1 MKFSHSLQFNAVPEW
16 SNKYINYSQ
25 LKKIIYILQ
34 KEVLY
39 PNNVNNNLIN
49 VTSGDQEDQQQQIQP
64 LLRHTS
70 NDTELDLNHQ
80 CVEIFIK
87 YLNKELIKCDN
98 FFKMQEDYYL
108 NILNDIMADYDN
120 LSFDKSYVGQV
131 KKRLLTSYTQF
142 NELKSYLQL
151 NHTGFVKICKKFDK
165 VHHTNLK
172 STYID
177 NLHLNSTIFKQV
189 VLEQLNE
196 CIFQI
201 LTMYASISSI
211 DVESAEEELA
221 SSLRDHLVW
230 ERNTVWKDMMNLET
244 KQQTLKKQIPQ
255 RLKNDLKNGDM
266 LLKQKSYQS
275 MKSTGGLEGNLDEI
289 LDADENNGPLYLR
302 TNDDHKIEYWDDF
315 KKFTIKDLLKMF
327 LSSKIP
333 LISGISF
340 FVYQISYNVIS
351 KYLES
356 AEQTHCLFVL
366 LLASLFWSFEV
377 FPLFVTS
384 LIIPFLLTALRVFK
398 DEKTLKFLSP
408 KESASYIMSTMWN
421 SVIMLLLGGFTLA
434 ATLSKHDIA
443 RLISTYLL
451 SKSGTSPYRILL
463 MNMSIAVFCSM
474 WISNIATP
482 VLCYGLIQPILRTLP
497 RGSVYAKWLIL
508 GIGFS
513 SNIGGMS
520 SPISSPQNIISIGLM
535 DKQPSWEQWFFMV
548 LPVCVLNVL
557 GIFYIITKMLPLNNK
572 NKGLVANGEG
582 ENESESGVKI
592 IKIHFVNEKLSITQW
607 YVVIISIITVL
618 FWCLNHKLEGIFGD
632 MGMISIFPIVAFFGT
647 GVLTTQDFNSF
658 MWNIVILTMG
668 GTTLGKAVIN
678 TGLLRI
684 FAEFIAEKV
693 DGLSLFKVVLIFGLI
708 IVTLASFISH
718 TVAAMILAP
727 LMKELGKQLQT
738 ASVLKKGHNNSHA
751 DLLVLITALL
761 CSAAAALP
769 TSGFPNLCA
778 ISMCDDLGD
787 KYLNV
792 KEFIKLGFLISVFGY
807 ATIVTLGFI
816 LMQVV
821 GY

>member
-34 KEVLY
+34 QEVLY
-39 PNNVNNNLIN
+39 PNAANNNLIN
-49 VTSGDQEDQQQQIQP
+49 VTSDDQENQQLQP
-64 LLRHTS
+64 LLKHSS

-87 YLNKELIKCDN
+87 YLNKELAKCDN

-108 NILNDIMADYDN
+108 NILNDIMSDYDN
-120 LSFDKSYVGQV
+120 LSFDKAYKNQV
-131 KKRLLTSYTQF
+131 KKRLVTSYTQF
-142 NELKSYLQL
+142 NELKSYLEL

-172 STYID
+172 NNYID
-177 NLHLNSTIFKQV
+177 NLHINSVIFKQV
-189 VLEQLNE
+189 TLEQLNE

-201 LTMYASISSI
+201 LSMFSNICEISIS
-211 DVESAEEELA
+211 EAEENLK
-221 SSLRDHLVW
+221 SYLRDHLVW

-255 RLKNDLKNGDM
+255 GLKKDLINNDTLM
-266 LLKQKSYQS
+266 RQKSYQS
-275 MKSTGGLEGNLDEI
+275 MKTSGNLLDNAIDSELDI
-289 LDADENNGPLYLR
+289 DAVGPLVLTLDAEPKL
-302 TNDDHKIEYWDDF
+302 EYWEDF
-315 KKFTIKDLLKMF
+315 KKFRFQQLLSVF
-327 LSSKIP
+327 FTSKIP
-333 LISGISF
+333 IIVLIVTHVYLIS
-340 FVYQISYNVIS
+340 YPLAS
-351 KYLES
+351 KYLET
-356 AEQTHCLFVL
+356 AEQSHCLFIL
-366 LLASLFWSFEV
+366 LLASLFWTLEV

-384 LIIPFLLTALRVFK
+384 LIIPFLLTALPVFK
-398 DEKTLKFLSP
+398 DKKTLKLLVA
-408 KESASYIMSTMWN
+408 KDSAAYIMSTMWN

-434 ATLSKHDIA
+434 ASLSKHDIA

-520 SPISSPQNIISIGLM
+520 SPISSPQNIIAIGLM
-535 DKQPSWEQWFFMV
+535 KKQPSWGEWFFMV
-548 LPVCVLNVL
+548 LPVCVTNIL
-557 GIFYIITKMLPLNNK
+557 GIYYIITKALPLNGKK
-572 NKGLVANGEG
+572 NTGL
-582 ENESESGVKI
+582 ESSEEEEVKI
-592 IKIHFVNEKLSITQW
+592 IQTHFVNEKLSIKQW
-607 YVVIISIITVL
+607 YVIVVSIVTVL
-618 FWCLNHKLEGIFGD
+618 LWCLNNRLEGIFGD
-632 MGMISIFPIVAFFGT
+632 MGMISVFPIVAFFGT
-647 GVLTTQDFNSF
+647 GILTTQDFNSF

-684 FAEFIAEKV
+684 FAEFIAENV
-693 DGLSLFKVVLIFGLI
+693 NGLSLFKIVLIFGLI
-708 IVTLASFISH
+708 IVTLACFISH

-727 LMKELGKQLQT
+727 LMKELGKHLQT
-738 ASVLKKGHNNSHA
+738 AYILKHGKPHSHS
-751 DLLVLITALL
+751 DLLVLITTLL
-761 CSAAAALP
+761 CSTAAALP

-792 KEFIKLGFLISVFGY
+792 KEFVKLGLMISVFGY
-807 ATIVTLGFI
+807 ASVVTIGFI
-816 LMQVV
+816 LMQFV

>member
-34 KEVLY
+34 QEVLY
-39 PNNVNNNLIN
+39 PNNVNNNLITHATN
-49 VTSGDQEDQQQQIQP
+49 DQEQQQVQP

-70 NDTELDLNHQ
+70 NDTEMDLNHQ
-80 CVEIFIK
+80 CVDIFIK

-120 LSFDKSYVGQV
+120 LAFNQSYKVQV
-131 KKRLLTSYTQF
+131 KKRLVTSYTQF
-142 NELKSYLQL
+142 NELKSYLEL

-172 STYID
+172 NNYID
-177 NLHLNSTIFKQV
+177 NLHMNSIIFKQAT
-189 VLEQLNE
+189 LEQLNE

-201 LTMYASISSI
+201 LSMFANICQTT
-211 DVESAEEELA
+211 VNQAEDDLK
-221 SSLRDHLVW
+221 SYLRDHLVW

-244 KQQTLKKQIPQ
+244 KQQTLKKQLPHG
-255 RLKNDLKNGDM
+255 LKKDLKNNDM
-266 LLKQKSYQS
+266 LMKQKSYQS
-275 MKSTGGLEGNLDEI
+275 MKNSGVLIDSNIDDE
-289 LDADENNGPLYLR
+289 LDADAIGPLVL
-302 TNDDHKIEYWDDF
+302 TSDEDVKLEYWTDF
-315 KKFTIKDLLKMF
+315 NNFSFKELLNLFFT
-327 LSSKIP
+327 SSIP
-333 LISGISF
+333 IIISITVLVYLIS
-340 FVYQISYNVIS
+340 YTLAS
-351 KYLES
+351 KFLDTV
-356 AEQTHCLFVL
+356 EQSHCLFVL
-366 LLASLFWSFEV
+366 LLASLFWTFEV

-384 LIIPFLLTALRVFK
+384 LLIPFLLTALPIFK
-398 DEKTLKFLSP
+398 DEKSLNLLSA
-408 KESASYIMSTMWN
+408 KESAAYIMSTMWN

-434 ATLSKHDIA
+434 ASLSKHDIA

-451 SKSGTSPYRILL
+451 SKSGSSPYRILL

-497 RGSVYAKWLIL
+497 RDSVYAKWLIL

-520 SPISSPQNIISIGLM
+520 SPISSPQNIIAIGLM
-535 DKQPSWEQWFFMV
+535 KKQPSWGQWFFMV
-548 LPVCVLNVL
+548 LPVCIANVL
-557 GIFYIITKMLPLNNK
+557 GIFYIITKSLPLKSNIN
-572 NKGLVANGEG
+572 
-582 ENESESGVKI
+582 SSSGNPEEEVKI
-592 IKIHFVNEKLSITQW
+592 IKTHFVNEKLTIKQW
-607 YVVIISIITVL
+607 YVVVVSFSTVL
-618 FWCLNHKLEGIFGD
+618 LWCLNNRLEGIFGD
-632 MGMISIFPIVAFFGT
+632 MGMISVFPVVAFFGT

-678 TGLLRI
+678 TGLLKI
-684 FAEFIAEKV
+684 FAGFIAEQV
-693 DGLSLFKVVLIFGLI
+693 DGLSLFKIVAIFGLI

-727 LMKELGKQLQT
+727 LMKELGNHLHT
-738 ASVLKKGHNNSHA
+738 AYILKKGHAPSHS
-751 DLLVLITALL
+751 DLLVLMTTLL
-761 CSAAAALP
+761 CSSAAALP

-778 ISMCDDLGD
+778 ISMCDDLGE
-787 KYLNV
+787 KYLNN
-792 KEFIKLGFLISVFGY
+792 KEFIKLGLMISVFGY
-807 ATIVTLGFI
+807 VSVITIGFV
-816 LMQVV
+816 LMRFV